1 MKNANFKK
9 VLSIL
14 LAIMMMASTCALTF
28 SVSAEDSDIVEA
40 TADDIEY
47 TYDYSQTPVY
57 TQATCTEYG
66 YNTYVSDQDVNVT
79 IDVIIATDEPTGH
92 TYEAEDYDVTTD
104 ETAKYTSATCTADA
118 YYTVTCADCGETTTV
133 TVGETALGHKYGEV
147 DVVTPSSCTV
157 AGSGTQTCSV
167 CQDTIT
173 VELELA
179 EHTFNVYQS
188 TIAATCVDNEITVV
202 KCYYC
207 DATTEVE
214 KEDSATGVC
223 VDEDGNSLCDT
234 CGSLVEGSFW
244 DQIVRFIL
252 EFFEVIASW
261 FE

>member
-40 TADDIEY
+40 TADEIEY
-47 TYDYSQTPVY
+47 TYDYSTVVDYTP
-57 TQATCTEYG
+57 ATCTEYG
-66 YNTYVSDQDVNVT
+66 YNTYASNEEPIVT
-79 IDVIIATDEPTGH
+79 INVIIETDEPTGH
-92 TYEAEDYDVTTD
+92 TYDTVNLSDDDYTGP
-104 ETAKYTSATCTADA
+104 TCTEDA
-118 YYTVTCADCGETTTV
+118 FYTVKCADCEETTIV
-133 TVGETALGHKYGEV
+133 TVGETALGHKYDDVVV
-147 DVVTPSSCTV
+147 DVESSCTV
-157 AGSGTQTCSV
+157 AGSGTQTCLT
-167 CQDTIT
+167 CGDLIT